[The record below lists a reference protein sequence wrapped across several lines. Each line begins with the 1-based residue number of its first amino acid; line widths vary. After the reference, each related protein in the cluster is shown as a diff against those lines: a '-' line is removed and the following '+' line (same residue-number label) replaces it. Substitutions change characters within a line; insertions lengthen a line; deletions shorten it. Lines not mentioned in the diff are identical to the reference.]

1 MMNDQAM
8 REIINYEYMI
18 YGTPKFI
25 GEPVSEF
32 WEIHK
37 VFHSWLSNGSHN
49 FIVVLRRP
57 YPKPQ
62 ADGGGD
68 ENI

>member
-1 MMNDQAM
+1 VSKENGA
-8 REIINYEYMI
+8 REIIQYEYQF
-18 YGTPKFI
+18 YSTPRYI

-37 VFHSWLSNGSHN
+37 VFHSWLDNGNSHT

-57 YPKPQ
+57 YEKKETPD
-62 ADGGGD
+62 A
-68 ENI
+68 